1 LLWAEVWVVLAGSQ
15 RRKKFTP
22 GEVRVRRIKTARP
35 GKSQAEPENAMA
47 KKRVLSVAGPQ
58 RGGHAGDTARPKQ
71 GNGTR
76 IKAFQSA
83 IPDAHQVLFLLG
95 FVLY

>member
-58 RGGHAGDTARPKQ
+58 RGDDAGDTARLKQ